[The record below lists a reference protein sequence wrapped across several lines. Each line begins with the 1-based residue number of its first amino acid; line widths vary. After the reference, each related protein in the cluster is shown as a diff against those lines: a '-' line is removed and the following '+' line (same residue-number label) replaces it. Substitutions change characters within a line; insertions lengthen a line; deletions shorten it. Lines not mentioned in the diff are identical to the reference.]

1 MNALSLKRHPVC
13 GINATLSLICLGC
26 FLLTVS
32 GCEQASEQKVIP
44 ESSTT
49 VNQPEVETALPPER
63 QQTNQTV
70 VSDRVEGQQ
79 VAVLLEI
86 PHQEVKP
93 GASFP
98 VTLKFDIAP
107 LWEIRALDAQPE
119 NVATQLKLELPEGF
133 ETQGDWQA
141 PPSGRSQSADSHP
154 VYSGQVEFLQMI
166 QVKQDTQPGEYE
178 ISSHVQYQA
187 CDEFRCLSPTKVTL
201 KLTIWVD

>member
-1 MNALSLKRHPVC
+1 MNALSLKRHPVS

-201 KLTIWVD
+201 KLTIRVD